1 MKTIVFLAIASLALA
16 ADPEFNKDGDLVRPK
31 NYREWIFLSSG
42 VGMSYGAGNDP
53 FTTVFVEPSAYR
65 KFVEPGRW
73 PEKSIFALELR

>member
-42 VGMSYGAGNDP
+42 VGMSYGAAAVLGSLTAAIPRRRCQSDGIQAAACAG
-53 FTTVFVEPSAYR
+53 SCDR
-65 KFVEPGRW
+65 G
-73 PEKSIFALELR
+73 